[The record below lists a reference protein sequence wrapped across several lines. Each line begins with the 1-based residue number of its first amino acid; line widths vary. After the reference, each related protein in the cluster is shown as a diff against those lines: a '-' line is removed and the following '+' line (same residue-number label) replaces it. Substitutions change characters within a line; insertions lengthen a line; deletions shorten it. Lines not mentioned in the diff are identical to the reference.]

1 MKLWTQTSGA
11 GDDLFLI
18 HGWGMN
24 ASVWLPLARAL
35 EKGCRVT
42 LVELPGHG
50 ESPWEDSAGGLQGWA
65 EQLLEAA
72 PADAVWAGW
81 SLGGLVMQQAAWM
94 RPQKLRALVG
104 IATSPCFV
112 RRDDWPCGIPPL
124 VLESFAA
131 ELEADTGKTLRRFL
145 ALQLQGAE
153 NARELLPQLRKAF
166 DARPA
171 PRLAGLRAGLEI
183 LLHSDLRK
191 QLGALDLPLY
201 WMLGERDTLAP
212 AKLGAVL
219 PEYQPRMQ
227 LQVIDGAAHAPF
239 LSHLPQCL
247 ELLKGV
253 LRHA

>member
-11 GDDLFLI
+11 GDELLLI

-24 ASVWLPLARAL
+24 ASVWLPLAREL
-35 EKGCRVT
+35 EKDHRVT

-50 ESPWEDSAGGLQGWA
+50 ESPWQDAADGLRDWA
-65 EQLLEAA
+65 EQLLDAA
-72 PADAVWAGW
+72 PAGAVWVGW

-94 RPQKLRALVG
+94 QPQKLRALVG

-112 RRDDWPCGIPPL
+112 RRDGWSCGIPPR

-131 ELEADTGKTLRRFL
+131 ELQADTGKTLRRFL
-145 ALQLQGAE
+145 ALQVQGAE
-153 NARELLPQLRKAF
+153 NARELLQQLREEF

-183 LLHSDLRK
+183 LLHSDLRM
-191 QLGALDLPLY
+191 QLAALDLPLY
-201 WMLGERDTLAP
+201 WILGKRDTLVP
-212 AKLGAVL
+212 SELGTVL
-219 PEYQPRMQ
+219 PEHQRRMQ
-227 LQVIDGAAHAPF
+227 LRVIGGAAHAPF

-247 ELLKGV
+247 EILKEAA
-253 LRHA
+253 RHV